1 MRRLLD
7 TPAAAVAREHRIRRE
22 RPRFDL
28 FEVFSVA
35 QHWNEPGVRSESITA
50 LRGVRTAHSKL
61 NSQPSRAAAKPVDGC
76 FIATP
81 SHRIIGLRR
90 MVVEEPG
97 RSNFGVRADVF
108 AVTDAARFTIAIF
121 IAVVVCSAFAG
132 CAARAP
138 ASSPQPQIPI
148 QPAPPLVP
156 SVEGV
161 ASWYGPG
168 FHGHR
173 TSSGAVYD
181 QEDLTAA
188 STLFPLGTHLLVTNL
203 ANNRSVEVTINDHGP
218 YVKGRQ
224 IDLSRKAARVLGVIG
239 PGTAR
244 VRMDVLA
251 TPAGG
256 PAIGER
262 YFVQVGSFAD
272 SGNARRV
279 QQRLAARYSD
289 VHIET
294 AEAGTNLYYR
304 VRMGAFMNHD
314 EAASRATQVAMAGYA
329 AVIITE

>member
-1 MRRLLD
+1 MEGRGRNDFRVGVGAFSTSIAFLIM
-7 TPAAAVAREHRIRRE
+7 VA
-22 RPRFDL
+22 
-28 FEVFSVA
+28 
-35 QHWNEPGVRSESITA
+35 TCA
-50 LRGVRTAHSKL
+50 L
-61 NSQPSRAAAKPVDGC
+61 
-76 FIATP
+76 
-81 SHRIIGLRR
+81 
-90 MVVEEPG
+90 
-97 RSNFGVRADVF
+97 
-108 AVTDAARFTIAIF
+108 
-121 IAVVVCSAFAG
+121 FAG
-132 CAARAP
+132 CAAQSQAP
-138 ASSPQPQIPI
+138 ASHTL
-148 QPAPPLVP
+148 APHPP
-156 SVEGV
+156 PSQATSVEGI

-203 ANNRSVEVTINDHGP
+203 SNNRAIEVTINDHGP

-262 YFVQVGSFAD
+262 FFVQVGSFAD
-272 SGNARRV
+272 SGNARRM
-279 QQRLAARYSD
+279 QQRLAASYPD
-289 VHIET
+289 VRIET
-294 AEAGTNLYYR
+294 AEAGANLYYR
-304 VRMGAFMNHD
+304 VRMGAFMNRD
-314 EAASRATQVAMAGYA
+314 EAESRAARVASFGYS

>member
-1 MRRLLD
+1 
-7 TPAAAVAREHRIRRE
+7 V
-22 RPRFDL
+22 
-28 FEVFSVA
+28 V
-35 QHWNEPGVRSESITA
+35 G
-50 LRGVRTAHSKL
+50 GVRTAGCKL
-61 NSQPSRAAAKPVDGC
+61 NSQPSRDVAKTVDGC
-76 FIATP
+76 FIATTA
-81 SHRIIGLRR
+81 HHIIGLRR
-90 MVVEEPG
+90 MMVEERG
-97 RSNFGVRADVF
+97 RSGFGARADAFV
-108 AVTDAARFTIAIF
+108 VTDAVRITIAIF
-121 IAVVVCSAFAG
+121 ISVALCSVFAG
-132 CAARAP
+132 CAARASAP
-138 ASSPQPQIPI
+138 APRPQIPM
-148 QPAPPLVP
+148 QPAPPMSP

-203 ANNRSVEVTINDHGP
+203 ANSRSVEVTVNDHGP

-272 SGNARRV
+272 SDNARRM

-294 AEAGTNLYYR
+294 AEAGANLYYR

-314 EAASRATQVAMAGYA
+314 EAANRAAQVAMAGYA